1 MALTNEA
8 EIIATALGN
17 LLSVALV
24 TRGWP
29 TDQAAL
35 PCVAVAL
42 ASGTPDDYR
51 DDAEYLT
58 ELVYYVRIFCATPPE
73 CDAVAADVHAVMTG
87 LGYMKDFASED
98 FGGDVC
104 QLSTRYKKIG

>member
-1 MALTNEA
+1 MALVNEA
-8 EIIATALGN
+8 ERIAAALGG
-17 LLSVALV
+17 LDSVARV

-29 TDQAAL
+29 TDGAAL

-42 ASGTPDDYR
+42 ASGTPAAYR

-73 CDAVAADVHAVMTG
+73 CDAVAADVHGVMTT
-87 LGYMKDFASED
+87 LGYLKDFSAEA
-98 FGGDVC
+98 FGAETC
-104 QLSTRYKKIG
+104 QLSTRYKKIA